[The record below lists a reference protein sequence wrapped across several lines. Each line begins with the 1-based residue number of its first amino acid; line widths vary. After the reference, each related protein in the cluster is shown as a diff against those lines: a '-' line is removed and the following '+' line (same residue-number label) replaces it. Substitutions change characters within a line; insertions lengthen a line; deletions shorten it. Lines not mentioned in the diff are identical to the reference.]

1 MNMHASRSITRVA
14 RHLSAYL
21 FAVLATAYALLWI
34 VHIRYARPG
43 PGFTDYEYSQ
53 ATRSMTVGAVIPGS
67 PADQAGLR
75 PGNQIVGIDGKAL
88 DDLRPFYD
96 SVIIG
101 GNAFLDLAI
110 KDPASA
116 AGIRQL
122 HVVLHGRRP
131 APRPANRLERWLTVP
146 LNYYPLGF
154 LVVGVAVLLFRPDD
168 PNAWLLALLFGGFV
182 GAGPLFEAAV
192 PIHLRGFAVGYKMI
206 VGSAAGAF
214 FYYFFAVFPA
224 PSHIDRNFPWLKH
237 ILLAVVMI
245 GTVPIALWSLIAGG
259 SVPLYFNTHWLAGT
273 TLTWALVGQT
283 GLPVPGS
290 HRWPS
295 PQFAFF
301 SYFFGTSALG
311 LASLVSNSFLASD
324 AQTRRKARVML
335 WGTVIGVG
343 AVVLIFGAA
352 TVRGAAVV
360 PMVAWEISVVLLSTV
375 WPLSFAYAVVKHRV
389 LEIPVLLRRSA
400 RYVLVQRGFTISLL
414 VLWLAAIRLFTYVV
428 STLLGTFSH
437 EIHNQL
443 PRSDWNTVLVLGL
456 IFGLVL
462 VWISAPSV
470 KRTTTRIDRAFF
482 RSAYDARVT
491 LQELAEK
498 TRLVTNRRELGRL
511 LEIQIEGALHPQSL
525 AVYLEAD
532 DGSFVAQPVLL
543 SDERDSIAPRLPRP
557 TFPFR
562 FGAMFVPRE
571 LGTIP
576 ATLPLLREISRRGK
590 AWDVP
595 QAHHAAGDLGP
606 LAPECVVPLLGRNS
620 SLLGLLVLGPRLSEE
635 PYSTEDKSLLDFVA
649 SQAGITLENIDLA
662 EKMAERMEAERRAAR
677 DMEIAKQVQAR
688 LFPQKSP
695 ALQTLEYAGRC
706 IQAREVGGDY
716 YDFLSL
722 GPGRMGIVLA
732 DIVGK
737 GIPGA
742 LLMANLQA
750 DVRSQSLIAA
760 QNLVRFLKSVNQS
773 FYDSTSEGTFATLFF
788 GDYQDSTR
796 HLRFAN
802 CGHNPPFLVRVGGA
816 VERFGATATVL
827 GLFEDWSSSI
837 CEVEIGS
844 GDVLVLYTDGITE
857 AENTVG
863 DQFGDK
869 RLLDTISANLHLP
882 PAALLDSIVAATLAF
897 SGGERKMKDDFTLVV
912 ARGR

>member
-1 MNMHASRSITRVA
+1 MRTTFSPCWLTRRLLA
-14 RHLSAYL
+14 IF
-21 FAVLATAYALLWI
+21 FAGCATTYSVLWI
-34 VHIRYARPG
+34 MHQEYVHPQ
-43 PGFTDYEYSQ
+43 PGFTNYEYSASSGAMQ
-53 ATRSMTVGAVIPGS
+53 VGEVFPGS
-67 PADQAGLR
+67 PADKAGLR
-75 PGNQIVGIDGKAL
+75 PGDRIIAIDGHPLA
-88 DDLRPFYD
+88 DLRPFYQAI
-96 SVIIG
+96 IIG
-101 GNAFLDLAI
+101 H
-110 KDPASA
+110 KDVVELTVEQPGSA
-116 AGIRQL
+116 AGQRQIRL
-122 HVVLHGRRP
+122 VVGGGKRVP
-131 APRPANRLERWLTVP
+131 PRTIRAEDLLGYPIDF
-146 LNYYPLGF
+146 YPLGF
-154 LVVGVAVLLFRPDD
+154 LLVGVAVLLLRPDD
-168 PNAWLLALLFGGFV
+168 QNASLLALLFGGFV
-182 GAGPLFEAAV
+182 GAGPLFESAV
-192 PIHLRGFAVGYKMI
+192 PVYLRGFAVAYKMI
-206 VGSAAGAF
+206 MASAAGSL

-224 PSHIDRNFPWLKH
+224 ASHIDRKIPWLKH
-237 ILLAVVMI
+237 TLLAVAVI
-245 GTVPIALWSLIAGG
+245 DTVPMAVWCLIAGG
-259 SVPLYFNTHWLAGT
+259 SLPLYLNTHWLGRT
-273 TLTWALVGQT
+273 TLGWALVGQT

-290 HRWPS
+290 LRWPS

-301 SYFFGTSALG
+301 AYFFGTSALG
-311 LASLVSNSFLASD
+311 LASLISNSFLASD
-324 AQTRRKARVML
+324 AQTRRKARVIL
-335 WGTVIGVG
+335 WGTVIGVS

-360 PMVAWEISVVLLSTV
+360 PMLAWEISIVLLSTV

-414 VLWLAAIRLFTYVV
+414 VLWLAAIRLFFYVV
-428 STLLGTFSH
+428 SRLVGTFS
-437 EIHNQL
+437 
-443 PRSDWNTVLVLGL
+443 NTVLVLGL
-456 IFGLVL
+456 VFGLAL
-462 VWISAPSV
+462 VWISAPPV

-498 TRLVTNRRELGRL
+498 TRSVTNRRELARL

-525 AVYLEAD
+525 AVYLEAA
-532 DGSFVAQPVLL
+532 DGSFVAQPVLP
-543 SDERDSIAPRLPRP
+543 SDERASTAHRLAGP

-562 FGAMFVPRE
+562 FGAVFVPRE
-571 LGTIP
+571 LDTIP
-576 ATLPLLREISRRGK
+576 ATLPLVREIAQRGK

-595 QAHHAAGDLGP
+595 QAHEAVGDLGP
-606 LAPECVVPLLGRNS
+606 LAPECVVPILGRNS

-662 EKMAERMEAERRAAR
+662 EKMAERMEAERRASR
-677 DMEIAKQVQAR
+677 DMEIAKEVQAR
-688 LFPQKSP
+688 LFPQKFPS
-695 ALQTLEYAGRC
+695 LQTLEYAGRC
-706 IQAREVGGDY
+706 IQARDVGGDY

-750 DVRSQSLIAA
+750 DVRSQSLIAT
-760 QNLVRFLKSVNQS
+760 QNLAQFLKSVNQS
-773 FYDSTSEGTFATLFF
+773 FYDSTSEGTYATLFF

-796 HLRFAN
+796 RLRFAN

-816 VERFGATATVL
+816 IERLGATATVL

-857 AENTVG
+857 AENAAG
-863 DQFGDK
+863 DQFGDE
-869 RLLDTISANLHLP
+869 RLLDTICANLQLP
-882 PAALLDSIVAATLAF
+882 PSALLDSIVAATLAF
-897 SGGERKMKDDFTLVV
+897 SGGERRMKDDFTLVV